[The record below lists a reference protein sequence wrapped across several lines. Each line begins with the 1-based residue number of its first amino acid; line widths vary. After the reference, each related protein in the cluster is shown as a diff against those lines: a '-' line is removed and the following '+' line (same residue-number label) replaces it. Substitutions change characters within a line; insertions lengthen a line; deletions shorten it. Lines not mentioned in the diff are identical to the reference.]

1 MKATVSSVI
10 LSLALSVGCQK
21 SVEQKSEELADTRQQ
36 AAENADQ
43 ARREAADKAAKAYN
57 EADEKVQ
64 KEQQKVNEK
73 AAEVANTADGVRADV
88 RKQVEEDLGKV
99 DKRIVD
105 LHTKIATAKTT
116 KVPRAS
122 LEASLKGLQTKSQ
135 SLHQDVANLGT
146 ATEASLD
153 SVKSNLKAQI
163 AQIEKSLDELER
175 QV

>member
-36 AAENADQ
+36 AAENAEQ
-43 ARREAADKAAKAYN
+43 ARREAAEKAAKAYN

-73 AAEVANTADGVRADV
+73 TAEVVRSADGVREDV
-88 RKQVEEDLGKV
+88 RKKVEEDLGKV

-116 KVPRAS
+116 KVPRAN
-122 LEASLKGLQTKSQ
+122 LEASLKGLQTKSR
-135 SLHQDVANLGT
+135 SLHETWQTSRQLPRLRST
-146 ATEASLD
+146 A
-153 SVKSNLKAQI
+153 
-163 AQIEKSLDELER
+163 
-175 QV
+175 

>member
-43 ARREAADKAAKAYN
+43 ARREASDKAAKAYN
-57 EADEKVQ
+57 EADETVQ

-73 AAEVANTADGVRADV
+73 AADVARTADSVRDNF
-88 RKQVEEDLGKV
+88 RKEAEEELGKV
-99 DKRIVD
+99 DKRIID
-105 LHTKIATAKTT
+105 LNTKLATAKKT
-116 KVPRAS
+116 KAPRAE

-135 SLHQDVANLGT
+135 SLHQNVANIQNT
-146 ATEASLD
+146 TEAAITT
-153 SVKSNLKAQI
+153 VKSDFEAQI
-163 AQIEKSLDELER
+163 SQIEKSLDELER